1 MRGSS
6 VQDLSFGF
14 LEPPPLGRESN
25 YTTVLSH
32 PFALQVVKVTLCAFD
47 MEPFPS
53 LRAARATQASPR
65 LCISYKGKALTSKK
79 VPPALLRRWPC
90 CGSRNQTHQVSRLRP
105 RSPGCAPGLPAGTDA
120 AGPSCVQPGRRRTL
134 LPRPQ
139 ERFRLE
145 SRPLKSGWQASP
157 QATAGPREG
166 LRILKWL
173 KRSEKGET

>member
-1 MRGSS
+1 M
-6 VQDLSFGF
+6 SFGF

-105 RSPGCAPGLPAGTDA
+105 RSPGCAPGLPAAPQVSRLVPMLPGRAVCSLGDG
-120 AGPSCVQPGRRRTL
+120 GPSCRGPRRGLGWRADPLSPVGRPHHRPQWVPGRACAFL
-134 LPRPQ
+134 
-139 ERFRLE
+139 
-145 SRPLKSGWQASP
+145 SG
-157 QATAGPREG
+157 
-166 LRILKWL
+166 
-173 KRSEKGET
+173 